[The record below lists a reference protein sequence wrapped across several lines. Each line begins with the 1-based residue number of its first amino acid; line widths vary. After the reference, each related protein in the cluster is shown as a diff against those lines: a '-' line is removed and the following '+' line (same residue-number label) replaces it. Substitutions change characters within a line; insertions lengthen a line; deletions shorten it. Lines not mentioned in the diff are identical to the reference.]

1 MKTYREFVADQKGK
15 KMTLKEIADSWKE
28 YKQSQDMPKQEAP
41 SKSKVDEVKP
51 AKPSLEVKPEEMLAP
66 EKRPS
71 SYEKRVNK
79 FKMPGAKSSEELSD
93 EEEYQPRAKRG
104 NKITLDADDFANL
117 LRRLSR

>member
-15 KMTLKEIADSWKE
+15 KMTLKEISEAWHKYKE
-28 YKQSQDMPKQEAP
+28 SLEE
-41 SKSKVDEVKP
+41 SKPVVSEVKQN
-51 AKPSLEVKPEEMLAP
+51 EVKKEEEMLEP

-71 SYEKRVNK
+71 SYEKKVNK
-79 FKMPGAKSSEELSD
+79 LKMPGAKSSEELSD

-104 NKITLDADDFANL
+104 NKGDNRNHQITMDADDFANL